1 MEETAVTPLSLTC
14 QYLPGGTVVW
24 VTGEVD
30 ATNSAR
36 LLASLDQV
44 HPRPQE
50 PLLLV
55 LSALTFLD
63 CSGLVTLLDTHA
75 RLVAAGGRLH
85 LAAPHERVR
94 RLLEL
99 TGHAGLFEVH
109 HTLDEAVAAAGL
121 RAMAWSGSAIA

>member
-1 MEETAVTPLSLTC
+1 MEESAVTPLSLTC
-14 QYLPGGTVVW
+14 QYLPGGTVIW
-24 VTGEVD
+24 VAGEVD

-36 LLASLDQV
+36 LLASLDQA

-63 CSGLVTLLDTHA
+63 CSGLVTLLDIRA
-75 RLVAAGGRLH
+75 RLAAAEGRLH

-99 TGHAGLFEVH
+99 TGFAGLFEVH

-121 RAMAWSGSAIA
+121 QAMAWSGSAIA

>member
-1 MEETAVTPLSLTC
+1 MTPLSLTS

-36 LLASLDQV
+36 LLTSLDQA

-50 PLLLV
+50 PLLLD

-63 CSGLVTLLDTHA
+63 CSGLATLLHTRA
-75 RLVAAGGRLH
+75 RLAAAEGRLS

-99 TGHAGLFEVH
+99 TGHAGSFEVR
-109 HTLDEAVAAAGL
+109 HTLDEAVTAAGL
-121 RAMAWSGSAIA
+121 RATAWIGSAIA